1 MKAAQ
6 RIAVFTDRYP
16 LLGPLIWILSVQYF
30 AAQLAVAQRWPVAY
44 SWTRNMI
51 SDLGNTT
58 CGNFDGRYV
67 CSPGH
72 ALMNASFIMLG
83 LTMALGSLLIYT
95 EFRRSRGSLIGFS
108 LMALAGFGTLLVGIF
123 PENTILGVH
132 YFGAFL
138 AFGLGNL
145 SIVILSLVLRRE
157 TDALRV
163 FSFLTGVLALVAL
176 GLFVLHAYL
185 GLGRGGME
193 RVVSYPQAIWLT
205 LFGMYMFHSHFR
217 RSLK

>member
-1 MKAAQ
+1 MKPV
-6 RIAVFTDRYP
+6 RHISVFTDKYP
-16 LLGPLIWILSVQYF
+16 LLGPLVWVLSLQYF
-30 AAQLAVAQRWPVAY
+30 AAQIAVAQHWPAKY
-44 SWTRNMI
+44 SWTRNLI
-51 SDLGNTT
+51 SDLGNTA
-58 CGNFDGRYV
+58 CGTFDGRYV
-67 CSPGH
+67 RSPDH
-72 ALMNASFIMLG
+72 SIMNASFIMLG
-83 LTMALGSLLIYT
+83 ATMALGSLLIYT

-108 LMALAGFGTLLVGIF
+108 FMAIAGLGTLLVGLF
-123 PENTILGVH
+123 PENSILAVH

-163 FSFLTGVLALVAL
+163 FSFLTGVAALVAL
-176 GLFVLHAYL
+176 GLFILHIYL

-193 RVVSYPQAIWLT
+193 RVVSYPQAIWLA
-205 LFGMYMFHSHFR
+205 LFGMYMFHSHYR